1 MGHQLGVQPKL
12 ALARLL
18 ERVQL
23 GAQVIR
29 AQEIVGDPQAAC
41 GVAF

>member
-1 MGHQLGVQPKL
+1 MKV
-12 ALARLL
+12 AFVRARVFHG
-18 ERVQL
+18 VQL

-29 AQEIVGDPQAAC
+29 AQEIVGDPQPAC